1 MVGEVYQFNYL
12 KNSRIAEITSTMDNV
27 NNTIMESTTG
37 VTQIAEKSGVA
48 VNKTSEGY
56 EHLRKSTEHLNVL
69 KDLIEKFVV

>member
-1 MVGEVYQFNYL
+1 
-12 KNSRIAEITSTMDNV
+12 MDNV
-27 NNTIMESTTG
+27 NNTIMESTSG